1 MKIYTYYVEL
11 KSGCSETIRVQAPS
25 EEDARESLKETISDL
40 EELSLINEE

>member
-11 KSGCSETIRVQAPS
+11 KNGRSATVRVQAPS

-40 EELSLINEE
+40 KELSLINEE